1 MTDFKGLIPMLDR
14 LDVVRAEMVKFKNTK
29 MLQKWEKR
37 GDYRDAT
44 LSDILDSI
52 FEEMDEINIALD
64 PGTDGIFYNQALA
77 KIQEEVIDV
86 IIILEMLWDTLD
98 LGDA

>member
-1 MTDFKGLIPMLDR
+1 MIDFDGFIPMLDR
-14 LDVVRAEMVKFKNTK
+14 LDDVRANMVKFKNAK

-64 PGTDGIFYNQALA
+64 PGTDGVFYGQALA